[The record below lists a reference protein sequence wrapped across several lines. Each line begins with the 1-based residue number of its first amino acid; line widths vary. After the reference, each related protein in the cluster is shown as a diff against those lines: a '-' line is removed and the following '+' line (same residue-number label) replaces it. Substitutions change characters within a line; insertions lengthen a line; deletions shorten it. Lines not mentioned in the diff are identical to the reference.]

1 MKIVNA
7 TQISTSLKLFVA
19 VVIAICGFTGLANA
33 QPRFAGRFT
42 LPQEVQWGQGT
53 LPPGQYFIRMD
64 PAGAVVVS
72 SADGGRTVLMTPPIV
87 ADSERGSTHLT
98 ITTQGNQRT
107 VRSLNLPELGKS
119 VIFAPLTKSEREVLV
134 KARQIESV
142 PVVTAKK

>member
-7 TQISTSLKLFVA
+7 TQISALKLVVA
-19 VVIAICGFTGLANA
+19 VVIAICGFTGVANA

-42 LPQEVQWGQGT
+42 LAQEVQWGQAT
-53 LPPGQYFIRMD
+53 LRPGQYFIRMD

-98 ITTQGNQRT
+98 ITIQGNQRT

-134 KARQIESV
+134 KAHQIGSV

>member
-1 MKIVNA
+1 MANS
-7 TQISTSLKLFVA
+7 TQIRISLKLLVT
-19 VVIAICGFTGLANA
+19 VTIVICGFTGLANA
-33 QPRFAGRFT
+33 QPRFAGKFT
-42 LPQEVQWGQGT
+42 LPQEVQWGQAT
-53 LPPGQYFIRMD
+53 LRPGQYFIRMD
-64 PAGAVVVS
+64 PAGAVLVS
-72 SADGGRTVLMTPPIV
+72 SADGGRTVLMKPPIV

-107 VRSLNLPELGKS
+107 VRSLNLPEVGKS